1 MTKAL
6 HEQPE
11 LVFYAGSN
19 LLEGPVW
26 DEVNSRLYF
35 VSIPDEVIYRVDPKT
50 KEIKTYKTD
59 GSVGAVAIDDDGM
72 LLSAEKGGLV
82 KINPDTEERSRWL
95 HPNTDERM
103 RYNDGKLDP
112 TGRFLIG
119 TMGADE
125 VIDGAASLYSV
136 KGDTY
141 KELLSDLSIANGLG
155 WSEDGQTF
163 YHIDTPTKKVK
174 RFDYDLETGNI
185 SNGRECIEVTGDGN
199 PDGMCVDS
207 DDMLWIAEFGGGKVC
222 KWNPDNGEKIEEIKM
237 PVSNATSCCIGG
249 RNKDMLY
256 ITTAKEDGEEL
267 SGGLFKVRIH

>member
-6 HEQPE
+6 HDQPE

-59 GSVGAVAIDDDGM
+59 GSVGAVAIDDDGI

-82 KINPDTEERSRWL
+82 KINPDTGERSRWL

-185 SNGRECIEVTGDGN
+185 SNGRECIEIIGDGN

-222 KWNPDNGEKIEEIKM
+222 KWNPDNDEKIEEIKM

-249 RNKDMLY
+249 RGKDMLY

-267 SGGLFKVRIH
+267 SGGLFEVRIR